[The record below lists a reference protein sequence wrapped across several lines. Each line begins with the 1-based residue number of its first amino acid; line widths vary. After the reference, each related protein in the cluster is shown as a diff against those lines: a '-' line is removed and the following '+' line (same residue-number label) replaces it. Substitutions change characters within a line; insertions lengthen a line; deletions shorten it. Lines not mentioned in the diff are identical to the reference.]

1 MTPDHA
7 CLPTAVGVIVTK
19 LAKLRVRPATRNK
32 KVMATMLEGVIVFVA
47 VEAKPQVFSN
57 GVSASG
63 VCKEA
68 AKMQRVIGI
77 K

>member
-1 MTPDHA
+1 
-7 CLPTAVGVIVTK
+7 
-19 LAKLRVRPATRNK
+19 
-32 KVMATMLEGVIVFVA
+32 MATMLEGVIVFVA